1 MGRYLGHD
9 LKDLQDS
16 LYINCCGISLPRL
29 PLQQFCQLCR
39 PQKTWKRILMT
50 LNQQKE
56 EINKRNTPELYR
68 PSTGAETKN
77 YVQELRS
84 L

>member
-1 MGRYLGHD
+1 MQTSENVE
-9 LKDLQDS
+9 KDPDD
-16 LYINCCGISLPRL
+16 
-29 PLQQFCQLCR
+29 
-39 PQKTWKRILMT
+39 PQPA
-50 LNQQKE
+50 E
-56 EINKRNTPELYR
+56 GGNKRNTPELYR